1 MSILIVLG
9 GPIND
14 DLTPGIWLTSRLEK
28 TIEVY
33 NSLKFT
39 YIIVTGGDT
48 KNLGKA
54 EAYIMK
60 EYLVKKGLP
69 SDKIY
74 CEPNSI
80 NTIENAEFTYMM
92 LNHMDENTKT
102 YVLTSEFHSHR
113 ANIIFNH
120 YFKNFIIEMIIA
132 TTPISRIELE
142 ALNRKE
148 TYLIDKLKKYLKI

>member
-14 DLTPGIWLTSRLEK
+14 NLTPGIWLTSRLEK
-28 TIEVY
+28 TIEMY
-33 NSLKFT
+33 TILKPT

-48 KNLGKA
+48 INLGKP

-74 CEPNSI
+74 CEIESI
-80 NTIENAEFTYMM
+80 NTIENGEFTYQM
-92 LNHMDENTKT
+92 LSHIPKSTKI
-102 YVLTSEFHSHR
+102 YVLTSEFHSNR
-113 ANIIFNH
+113 AEIIFNH
-120 YFKNFIIEMIIA
+120 YYKNFLIEMISA
-132 TTPISRIELE
+132 LTPIAKIELDK
-142 ALNRKE
+142 LKNKE
-148 TYLIDKLKKYLKI
+148 IYLIDKLKKYLKI

>member
-14 DLTPGIWLTSRLEK
+14 NLTPGLWLTSRLEK

-33 NSLKFT
+33 NILKPS

-48 KNLGKA
+48 RNLGKP

-60 EYLVKKGLP
+60 EYLVKKGIP

-74 CEPNSI
+74 CEFESI
-80 NTIENAEFTYMM
+80 NTIENGEFTYQM
-92 LNHMDENTKT
+92 LTHISPNIKI
-102 YVLTSEFHSHR
+102 YVLTSEFHSDR
-113 ANIIFNH
+113 AEMIFQ
-120 YFKNFIIEMIIA
+120 YYYKDFRIEMISAI
-132 TTPISRIELE
+132 TPISKIELE
-142 ALNRKE
+142 ILKSKE
-148 TYLIDKLKKYLKI
+148 LFLIDKLKKYLKI